1 MPTSDEDSSRLG
13 PLLLIFLRLANLTF
27 GGGAAT
33 VAALQRELVEKRH
46 WLSTADFGLS
56 YALSRIT
63 PGTNLYAFCTAAAW
77 LIDGTRSAI
86 LALVIS
92 SLPCCALVWL
102 LTAGFDHWS
111 NNIWVKRGIEGALAA
126 CVALLLASFW
136 IIIRPFMKRTIW
148 MRNIIIVAVSIV
160 LSLYFQLT
168 PILVLAIAAT
178 AGWFWAE
185 APTE

>member
-102 LTAGFDHWS
+102 LTAGFD
-111 NNIWVKRGIEGALAA
+111 
-126 CVALLLASFW
+126 
-136 IIIRPFMKRTIW
+136 
-148 MRNIIIVAVSIV
+148 
-160 LSLYFQLT
+160 Q
-168 PILVLAIAAT
+168 
-178 AGWFWAE
+178 
-185 APTE
+185 